1 MPATTQTR
9 KGRAARQAIA
19 PLAVVIV
26 TYNSAEVLPGLLDSL
41 GAGLAGVGP
50 CEVIVVDNCSSDG
63 SADLAAGHELNVRVI
78 RSRRNGGYA
87 AGINLAT
94 AEIPPGSDLL
104 ILNPDIRLSP
114 GAVQELRLRARDER
128 VGVAVPMILNADGSI
143 ASSLR
148 REPSLPTT
156 WMQAVLG
163 PSLAGRLGVGD
174 MIFDQDTYAR
184 ARTVDWAT
192 GAILL
197 VAARA
202 RQRVGAWDESFFL
215 YSEEVDF
222 QRRVRSAGLQIAYV
236 PEACVFHIGGDY
248 MHNPALTAVM
258 TSNQIRYYAR
268 HHGPIPTALF
278 RGALIAFGLL
288 RVWRSRTHRAVLRV
302 AMSPL
307 RPARD
312 YMPGER

>member
-1 MPATTQTR
+1 MPSITQTPV
-9 KGRAARQAIA
+9 GGFTRQAAA

-26 TYNSAEVLPGLLDSL
+26 TYNSAEVLPGLLDSME
-41 GAGLAGVGP
+41 AGLAGAGP
-50 CEVIVVDNCSSDG
+50 CEIVVVDNGSSDG
-63 SADLAAGHELNVRVI
+63 SADLAAAHGLGVRVI
-78 RSRRNGGYA
+78 RSHRNGGYA

-94 AEIPPGSDLL
+94 AEISPSSDLL

-114 GAVQELRLRARDER
+114 EAVQNLQLRARDEC

-148 REPSLPTT
+148 REPSLPAT

-174 MIFDQDTYAR
+174 MIFDRETYAR
-184 ARTVDWAT
+184 TRTVDWAT

-197 VAARA
+197 VTARA
-202 RQRVGAWDESFFL
+202 RRRVGPWDESFFL

-248 MHNPALTAVM
+248 THNPALTAVM

-312 YMPGER
+312 YMPSER